1 MQAMNQPKIGSFTI
15 VSPIDGDMMHPADG
29 IIRNGRLEVKMLVTA
44 APGSRL
50 LLNGEPMQGDAGSFT
65 GLAALT
71 AYKNKVTVE
80 DAATGETQTIELY
93 RLDHFEGRYRLSI
106 DDNIWFLRDLQQQ
119 ADKYHSLFENPF
131 MGFLKELHDQ
141 YGTKIHLNVFYQ
153 TDSFDLSMMP
163 DKYKAEWIASAG
175 WLRLSFHAWQE
186 FPDKPYINAGYET
199 VERDC
204 AIVMKEV
211 KRFAGIELTGP
222 VTTIHWGEATKEGSR
237 ALRDAGY
244 KGQLGY
250 FNVDDDLP
258 SVNYYLDVEQTRQ
271 VKKRFVWK
279 DTRQDVV
286 FIRTSLVIDTKKLD
300 EILPHL
306 EAYKENGGKP
316 PYLDLLVHEQYFYP
330 FYFNYQ
336 PDYREKIKT
345 AVQWA
350 AGNGYEPAFLEE
362 CIFSMNQNTA
372 REL

>member
-1 MQAMNQPKIGSFTI
+1 M
-15 VSPIDGDMMHPADG
+15 VSPIDGDMLHPSDG
-29 IIRNGRLEVKMLVTA
+29 TMRDGRLEVNIIVTA
-44 APGSRL
+44 NPESRL
-50 LLNGEPMQGDAGSFT
+50 LLNGEPMQANGNTFSGRAS
-65 GLAALT
+65 LT
-71 AYKNKVTVE
+71 AYKNIFTVE
-80 DAATGETQTIELY
+80 DAGTGEGQTIELY
-93 RLDHFEGRYRLSI
+93 RLDHFEGKYRLSI

-131 MGFLKELHDQ
+131 MGFLKEIHDA
-141 YGTKIHLNVFYQ
+141 YGTKIHLNIFYQ

-163 DKYKAEWIASAG
+163 DKYKADWIASAG

-186 FPDKPYINAGYET
+186 FPDKPYINAGYDV

-204 AIVMKEV
+204 AAVMKEV

-222 VTTIHWGEATKEGSR
+222 VTTIHWGEATVEGSR

-258 SVNYYLDVEQTRQ
+258 SVNYYLDVEKTRQ
-271 VKKRFVWK
+271 VKKRFIWK
-279 DTRQDVV
+279 DTHQDVV
-286 FIRTSLVIDTKKLD
+286 FIRTSIVIDTKKLD
-300 EILPHL
+300 EIIPHL
-306 EAYKENGGKP
+306 EAYKENAGKP

-336 PDYREKIKT
+336 PDYRERIKT

-350 AGNGYEPAFLEE
+350 TANGYEPAFLEE
-362 CIFSMNQNTA
+362 CIFSMNRPMDRDYKA
-372 REL
+372 V